1 MLSDEGNG
9 VSLGAASVAAP
20 PGVAADAPEPRAR
33 LSAPAGR
40 NWIENGAWLVGGGMR
55 ATSKTPDRAWSDGS
69 SLKTIVALSAD
80 STPGAER
87 SQLYDGLVD
96 HVPALAGCQ
105 VPSTGQATTSGV
117 PIVVL
122 GATFS
127 ISVAGTLEGSTG
139 TSSIVP
145 GTMKRT
151 AATAF
156 GPVGSPPTCR
166 FGPLTVSTGSGALL
180 RSASA

>member
-1 MLSDEGNG
+1 FPTRRSSD
-9 VSLGAASVAAP
+9 
-20 PGVAADAPEPRAR
+20 
-33 LSAPAGR
+33 
-40 NWIENGAWLVGGGMR
+40 
-55 ATSKTPDRAWSDGS
+55 
-69 SLKTIVALSAD
+69 LKTIVALSAD

-127 ISVAGTLEGSTG
+127 VRVAGTLEGSTG

-156 GPVGSPPTCR
+156 GPVGSPPTWR
-166 FGPLTVSTGSGALL
+166 LGPVTLSTGNGDGACCASLHHPWASGPMLAALAAAVNPRVWALIRAMDPTINQTPCFIERLTAESPRGRL
-180 RSASA
+180 RGRTR